1 MWNWLRS
8 RRALQRD
15 NERMAALLQAATP
28 TVYDRLGMGQGGG
41 GFGSMIGL
49 GGPDAGSDAEM
60 VRHYRL
66 WNYVAI
72 SRICYKIAKH
82 SPTAAASLT
91 TTTRNGSG

>member
-8 RRALQRD
+8 RRALKRD

-41 GFGSMIGL
+41 DYGSIMGMG

-60 VRHYRL
+60 VRQAEQMRDGTL
-66 WNYVAI
+66 
-72 SRICYKIAKH
+72 KLG
-82 SPTAAASLT
+82 T
-91 TTTRNGSG
+91 